1 MSNKKILFQK
11 LDDILKEMV
20 RKMSEYSFTL
30 GDLGKDLL
38 VLINLTYNKYNG
50 YNAGSFYIKSSETEK
65 FESQNNSNSR
75 LKYIDIYRSE
85 YDYINDSYKI
95 KFNHDIIN
103 LGKNVEE
110 LKNKIKNIEALAIDI
125 CNTVVNSHLDPSKEC
140 KKIVIDVKRDIS
152 DYNEI
157 IKEIGE
163 SIIFGQSISSNNY
176 KLIEDYNKIVEEI
189 GRRTI
194 FGKLSTISRRF
205 IFKNNKSKDQ
215 PVYMFIASKEKETD
229 LYYPNYYRFVFIIYV
244 KEKDM
249 YKW

>member
-1 MSNKKILFQK
+1 MKDEKNQLQK

-110 LKNKIKNIEALAIDI
+110 LKNKIRNIETTAIDI

>member
-1 MSNKKILFQK
+1 MNDKNILLEK
-11 LDDILKEMV
+11 LDWILEEMV
-20 RKMSEYSFTL
+20 EYSFTL

-38 VLINLTYNKYNG
+38 VLINLIYNKYNG

-65 FESQNNSNSR
+65 FESQSNSNSH
-75 LKYIDIYRSE
+75 LKYIDIYRSK

-95 KFNHDIIN
+95 KFNHNIIN

-110 LKNKIKNIEALAIDI
+110 LKNKIRNIETTAIDI

-194 FGKLSTISRRF
+194 FGKLITIFRRF

-215 PVYMFIASKEKETD
+215 PVYIFIASKEKKTD
-229 LYYPNYYRFVFIIYV
+229 LYYPNYYRFGFIIYV
-244 KEKDM
+244 KEKEI

>member
-1 MSNKKILFQK
+1 MNDKNILFEK
-11 LDDILKEMV
+11 LDWILEEMV
-20 RKMSEYSFTL
+20 EYSFTL

-38 VLINLTYNKYNG
+38 VLINLGYNKYNG

-65 FESQNNSNSR
+65 FESQSNSNLR
-75 LKYIDIYRSE
+75 LKYIDIYRSK

-110 LKNKIKNIEALAIDI
+110 LKNKIRNIEDLAIDI
-125 CNTVVNSHLDPSKEC
+125 CNTVVNSYLDPSKEC
-140 KKIVIDVKRDIS
+140 KKIAIFFKRDIS

-157 IKEIGE
+157 IKEIRE
-163 SIIFGQSISSNNY
+163 SIIFGQSIHNNY
-176 KLIEDYNKIVEEI
+176 KLIDYYNKIIEEI
-189 GRRTI
+189 EESTI
-194 FGKLSTISRRF
+194 FGKLITIFRRF

-215 PVYMFIASKEKETD
+215 PVYIFIASKEKKTD
-229 LYYPNYYRFVFIIYV
+229 LYYPNYYRFGFIIYV
-244 KEKDM
+244 KEKEI